1 MVKKIN
7 CIFVCLVACLVS
19 FCSDC
24 YAIPKFEILND
35 TLSIQSN
42 HEGEMSQLI
51 LEGSIKYDQIVVSGE
66 MSYFDLVVIKSMS
79 ERCKTVDLSGCI
91 LKSDF
96 LSDVFQELSSIE
108 NFRFPKN
115 LKVIKRGTLNNCR
128 NLKFVDLPEQ
138 LNFISSESFQNCPS
152 LSMKIPPYVKTE
164 KSIFSGSPGVIVSKE
179 EADKKLSHGNYSFFS
194 SILSWVGL

>member
-35 TLSIQSN
+35 TLNIQSN

-51 LEGSIKYDQIVVSGE
+51 LEGNKKYNQIVVSGE

-79 ERCKTVDLSGCI
+79 ERCKTLDLSNSV

-96 LSDVFQELSSIE
+96 LADIFQELTNVE
-108 NFRFPKN
+108 YFRFPKN

-138 LNFISSESFQNCPS
+138 LNFIDSGSFQNCPN
-152 LSMKIPPYVKTE
+152 LSMKIPFHVTTE
-164 KSIFSGSPGVIVSKE
+164 KNIFSCSPGVIVSKE
-179 EADKKLSHGNYSFFS
+179 KTDKKSYHEHYSIFS